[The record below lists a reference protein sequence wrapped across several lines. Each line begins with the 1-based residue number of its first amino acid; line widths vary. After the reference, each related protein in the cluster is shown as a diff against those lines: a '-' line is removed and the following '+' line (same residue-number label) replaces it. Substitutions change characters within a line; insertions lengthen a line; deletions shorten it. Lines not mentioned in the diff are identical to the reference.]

1 MVWLPRFVSTLMLA
15 LFTLDQNSAYAVATS
30 TVSITC
36 SATKKLQ
43 ARIDAV
49 PAGTYG
55 TINVTGTCNENIVVP
70 SGKTI
75 FLIGQNAN
83 QGATLISAS
92 SQGFLQIRNMTVRSS
107 TGSSTP
113 VQATNGGTLRLVAS
127 VATTSSAPR
136 VIGAFNNATVE
147 VVNSR
152 VTNTATA
159 ANQDKSIVVD
169 LSSSLN
175 IEGNGSLPAGPDGTR
190 SVVSGAKDAVYCGGN
205 SSAIVIAQNGGSVF
219 VQDSSRGINLNSCSL
234 NIDNRTGA
242 QANLQI
248 RNNNQAGILGY
259 NSDVMVLQATIAG
272 NGTGLYNML
281 TRAVI
286 LGTHFGGAAANTRDI
301 RSDTNSVVDIDDFGG
316 QTSFL
321 NLSES
326 SFYCRNGGEIYYYQ
340 PFVLQTLSSYEGTC
354 LKAASY

>member
-1 MVWLPRFVSTLMLA
+1 MVWLSRFAPVVA
-15 LFTLDQNSAYAVATS
+15 LVVITQGHQPAYAVATS
-30 TVSITC
+30 TTSVTC
-36 SATKKLQ
+36 SSLKKLQ

-49 PAGTYG
+49 PPGTHG
-55 TINVTGTCNENIVVP
+55 TINVTGTCSENIVVP
-70 SGKTI
+70 AGKTI

-83 QGATLISAS
+83 QGASVTSVS

-127 VATTSSAPR
+127 VATTSSASR

-159 ANQDKSIVVD
+159 GNQDTSIFVD
-169 LSSSLN
+169 LNSSLN
-175 IEGNGSLPAGPDGTR
+175 IEGNGSLPAGPDGTKTL
-190 SVVSGAKDAVYCGGN
+190 VSGAKDAVFCGGN

-219 VQDSSRGINLNSCSL
+219 VQDSNRGFNLNACSL
-234 NIDNRTGA
+234 NINNRTGA
-242 QANLQI
+242 QNVQI
-248 RNNNQAGILGY
+248 RNNTKAGILSY
-259 NSDVMVLQATIAG
+259 NSDVIVMQATIAG
-272 NGTGLYNML
+272 NGTGIYNML

-286 LGTHFGGAAANTRDI
+286 LGAHFGGVAPNATDI
-301 RSDTNSVVDIDDFGG
+301 RSDTNSTVDIDDFGG

-340 PFVLQTLSSYEGTC
+340 PFVVETLASYEGTC

>member
-1 MVWLPRFVSTLMLA
+1 MVWLSRFGPVVA
-15 LFTLDQNSAYAVATS
+15 LVVITQGHQPAYAVATS
-30 TVSITC
+30 TTSVTC
-36 SATKKLQ
+36 SSLKKLQ

-49 PAGTYG
+49 PPGTHG
-55 TINVTGTCNENIVVP
+55 TINVTGTCSENIVVP
-70 SGKTI
+70 AGKTI

-83 QGATLISAS
+83 QGASVTSVT

-152 VTNTATA
+152 VANTATA
-159 ANQDKSIVVD
+159 ANQDKSIIVD

-175 IEGNGSLPAGPDGTR
+175 IEGNGSLPAGPDGTK

-205 SSAIVIAQNGGSVF
+205 SAAIVIAQNGGSVF
-219 VQDSSRGINLNSCSL
+219 VQDSIRGINLNSCSL

-242 QANLQI
+242 QANVQI
-248 RNNNQAGILGY
+248 RNNAKAGITGY
-259 NSDVMVLQATIAG
+259 NSDVMLLQATIAG
-272 NGTGLYNML
+272 NGTGIYNML

-286 LGTHFGGAAANTRDI
+286 LGTHFGGVAPNATDI
-301 RSDTNSVVDIDDFGG
+301 RSDTNSTVDIDDFGG

-340 PFVLQTLSSYEGTC
+340 PYVVETLASYEGTC